1 MTALSSTPTTVAD
14 RESPVAVVTGSALR
28 LGRHLC
34 EFLAGRGFRLVI
46 CYRTSEA
53 EAATLQDA
61 IRESGGDARPAQ
73 VDVGVETS
81 VAELFESIDAH
92 EGRLDLLINNVGNY
106 NPQPVEDLV
115 PAHWDA
121 TLQANLSGAFYCCH
135 HALQRLGSGG
145 QIINIGNAGVEHL
158 PADVV
163 GLDYHVSKTGLLVV
177 TRSLARVYA
186 SRGIRVN
193 MVSPGMLVNSID
205 FPDDVEA
212 WVPLGRGGDLEDIA
226 QAVGYLLDADYV
238 TGVNIDVA
246 GGYRL

>member
-1 MTALSSTPTTVAD
+1 MT
-14 RESPVAVVTGSALR
+14 ESGQRPVAIVTGGARR

-46 CYRTSEA
+46 GYRTSA
-53 EAATLQDA
+53 ADAATLRDA
-61 IRESGGDARPAQ
+61 IESGGGEARPAR
-73 VDVGVETS
+73 VDVASEPS
-81 VAELFESIDAH
+81 VAALFESVDAH

-106 NPQPVEDLV
+106 NPQPVEQLV

-135 HALQRLGSGG
+135 HALARFGASG

-158 PADVV
+158 PADVLGV
-163 GLDYHVSKTGLLVV
+163 DYHVSKTGLLVL
-177 TRSLARVYA
+177 TRSLARAYA
-186 SRGIRVN
+186 GRGVRVN

-205 FPDDVEA
+205 FPDDIEN
-212 WVPLGRGGDLEDIA
+212 WVPMGRGGALEEIA
-226 QAVGYLLDADYV
+226 QAVGYLLDAGYV

>member
-1 MTALSSTPTTVAD
+1 MSLSA
-14 RESPVAVVTGSALR
+14 EQPVAMVTGGALR

-34 EFLAGRGFRLVI
+34 EYLAGRGFRLVI
-46 CYRTSEA
+46 GYRNSKTDA
-53 EAATLQDA
+53 ETLQTA
-61 IRESGGDARPAQ
+61 IREAGGEARPAR
-73 VDVGVETS
+73 VDVGSKAS

-115 PAHWDA
+115 PEHWDA
-121 TLQANLSGAFYCCH
+121 TLQANLSGAFYCCY
-135 HALQRLGSGG
+135 HALQRLGNGS
-145 QIINIGNAGVEHL
+145 QIINIGNAGVEHM
-158 PADVV
+158 PADVL

-205 FPDDVEA
+205 FPDDIEA
-212 WVPLGRGGDLEDIA
+212 EVPIGRGGALEDIA

>member
-1 MTALSSTPTTVAD
+1 MTSAGD
-14 RESPVAVVTGSALR
+14 RPVAIVTGGARR

-34 EFLAGRGFRLVI
+34 EFLAGRGYRLVI
-46 CYRTSEA
+46 GYRTSA
-53 EAATLQDA
+53 NDAVSLQAA
-61 IRESGGDARPAQ
+61 IRESGSDARPNR
-73 VDVGVETS
+73 VDIGSETS
-81 VAELFESIDAH
+81 VAELFDSIDAH

-115 PAHWDA
+115 PSHWDE

-135 HALQRLGSGG
+135 HALKRLGAGG
-145 QIINIGNAGVEHL
+145 QIISIGNAGVERI

-163 GLDYHVSKTGLLVV
+163 GLDYHVSKTGLWVL

-186 SRGIRVN
+186 ARGIRVN

-205 FPDDVEA
+205 FPDDVEN
-212 WVPLGRGGDLEDIA
+212 WVPMGRGGALEDIA
-226 QAVGYLLDADYV
+226 QAVGYLLDATYV

>member
-1 MTALSSTPTTVAD
+1 MSHFSQ
-14 RESPVAVVTGSALR
+14 PVAMVTGGARR

-34 EFLAGRGFRLVI
+34 ESLAGRGFRLVI
-46 CYRTSEA
+46 GYRSSKTDA
-53 EAATLQDA
+53 QTLQTA
-61 IRESGGDARPAQ
+61 IRESGGEARPAR
-73 VDVGVETS
+73 VDVGSKAS

-92 EGRLDLLINNVGNY
+92 EGRLDLVINNVGNY

-115 PAHWDA
+115 PEHWDA
-121 TLQANLSGAFYCCH
+121 TLQANLSGAFYCCY
-135 HALQRLGSGG
+135 HALRRLSDGG
-145 QIINIGNAGVEHL
+145 QIINIGNAGVEHM
-158 PADVV
+158 PVDVL

-205 FPDDVEA
+205 FPDDIEA
-212 WVPLGRGGDLEDIA
+212 TVPIGRGGALEDIA